1 MKYPFFKS
9 FGPAW
14 IVMIADVDVASIV
27 TGIQSGVSFGYHLI
41 FIEIILTVPL
51 AVIQYVSGTVAIHT
65 GKGIAENIRTGWG
78 KQYAYASALPMA
90 VTDFLSYAAEYSG
103 IAIGFELLGMSPV
116 LGILLAFIFH
126 NMVILSRRFER
137 VEFPLILISFVLV
150 ATFAVIAF
158 ASRPDPSLI
167 VSHGLT
173 PIQPYGN
180 HSYLYLA
187 VANIGAVVMPWMIFY
202 QAGANVE
209 KSVRSDHSRVHRLE
223 TIIGALV
230 SELIMCAIIVA
241 AAGLSIR
248 DGSSVE
254 GILAAFGTL
263 GSGYQVLMAIGFISA
278 GFLALV
284 VISLSSAWGVCE
296 AAGIKFRF
304 SSRISER
311 KGFYLIFL
319 LESFPAMLLS
329 LYSSSDLITLLI
341 SLMVIYVVVDI
352 PVLTMV
358 GLIARRN
365 RIVEKGLLS
374 RTTISLYWIFFMA
387 IELTGFYSI
396 SVNGIQL

>member
-1 MKYPFFKS
+1 
-9 FGPAW
+9 
-14 IVMIADVDVASIV
+14 
-27 TGIQSGVSFGYHLI
+27 
-41 FIEIILTVPL
+41 
-51 AVIQYVSGTVAIHT
+51 
-65 GKGIAENIRTGWG
+65 
-78 KQYAYASALPMA
+78 
-90 VTDFLSYAAEYSG
+90 
-103 IAIGFELLGMSPV
+103 
-116 LGILLAFIFH
+116 
-126 NMVILSRRFER
+126 
-137 VEFPLILISFVLV
+137 
-150 ATFAVIAF
+150 
-158 ASRPDPSLI
+158 
-167 VSHGLT
+167 
-173 PIQPYGN
+173 
-180 HSYLYLA
+180 
-187 VANIGAVVMPWMIFY
+187 
-202 QAGANVE
+202 
-209 KSVRSDHSRVHRLE
+209 
-223 TIIGALV
+223 
-230 SELIMCAIIVA
+230 MCAIIVA
-241 AAGLSIR
+241 AVGLSIR

-263 GSGYQVLMAIGFISA
+263 GSGYQVLMAIGIISA